1 MRFALTETFQDTATP
16 LAIDSGGRFVYLLTD
31 KGLTVVDF
39 GAAPLSVG
47 HLSGQTAAPGSTVVL
62 RGSGFDS
69 GTTATVG
76 GVAAS
81 VNFTDENTLTLTI
94 PGNFG
99 TARYCAHQK

>member
-1 MRFALTETFQDTATP
+1 MRFALTETIQDTATP

-94 PGNFG
+94 PGDFG